1 MIIMLRFLLLILLEL
16 AMLSLFRIFF
26 KGIFFTQAIF
36 FLLAV
41 SGLLF
46 LVTYV
51 FYRDKKNKK
60 ESITLWNLIIAGA
73 LGFSLFFVGVVPT
86 MADRSISVYL
96 LASINSSALT
106 QEDLLPVVGMGYMDK
121 SEMDRR
127 ITEQI
132 ELGNVKIANGIYQL
146 SPKGKF
152 FDNLDKLMVK
162 LYDLNPKYASGV
174 K

>member
-1 MIIMLRFLLLILLEL
+1 VIIMLRFLLLILLEL

-26 KGIFFTQAIF
+26 KGIFFTQAIY
-36 FLLAV
+36 FLLLTSA
-41 SGLLF
+41 LLF
-46 LVTYV
+46 LVTFIYHSN
-51 FYRDKKNKK
+51 KKNKK
-60 ESITLWNLIIAGA
+60 ENIILWNLIIAGA

-96 LASINSSALT
+96 LASINSSELT

-127 ITEQI
+127 ISEQI
-132 ELGNVKIANGIYQL
+132 KLGNVKVENGIYYL

-152 FDNLDKLMVK
+152 FDSLDKVMVK
-162 LYDLNPKYASGV
+162 LYDLDPKYATGV